1 MPAAP
6 RLHELQQ
13 GFAAAVL
20 GRSDEVAAWVDGAGL
35 EPAARLR
42 IYRNAVAATHNA
54 ALRDAFPTVQA
65 LVGEDF
71 FEAMSAR
78 YRQQHPSTCGNLQ
91 SFGGALPGFIEAM
104 PQARS
109 LGYLADIARLD
120 WLRQLT
126 ALAPDAAPVDPRAV
140 AAAAATEPHRLH
152 LLLNPSLHRL
162 HSRWTLLTLWQW
174 CQSPVGSAPR
184 ADRGAENVLLWRDA
198 GEVVM
203 AAVDPTTFRCI
214 EVLAAGGDVATA
226 YRSAM
231 ELDSAFDLQPCL
243 RDLLVQGL
251 IVALNDEDGCN
262 EQAAVVFG

>member
-20 GRSDEVAAWVDGAGL
+20 GRSDDVAAWVDGAGL

-42 IYRNAVAATHNA
+42 IYRNAVAATLKA
-54 ALRDAFPTVQA
+54 ALHDAFPTVHA

-71 FEAMSAR
+71 FDAMAAR

-104 PQARS
+104 PQVQA

-126 ALAPDAAPVDPRAV
+126 VLAPDATPADAC
-140 AAAAATEPHRLH
+140 AAADAAALEPRRLH
-152 LLLNPSLHRL
+152 LRLHPSLHLL
-162 HSRWTLLTLWQW
+162 HSRWAVLTLWQW
-174 CQSPVGSAPR
+174 CQSPVGPAPR
-184 ADRGAENVLLWRDA
+184 PDRGGESVLLWRDG

-203 AAVDPTTFRCI
+203 AAVDPATFHCI
-214 EVLAAGGDVATA
+214 EVLAAGGDVAA
-226 YRSAM
+226 AHRAAVD
-231 ELDSAFDLQPCL
+231 LDSAFDLQPCL

-251 IVALNDEDGCN
+251 VVAFNNQEGCT
-262 EQAAVVFG
+262 

>member
-20 GRSDEVAAWVDGAGL
+20 GHGDDVAAWIDGAGL
-35 EPAARLR
+35 DPAARLR
-42 IYRNAVAATHNA
+42 IYRNAVAATLEA
-54 ALRDAFPTVQA
+54 ALHDTFPTVHA

-71 FEAMSAR
+71 FDAMAAR
-78 YRQQHPSTCGNLQ
+78 YRQRHPSTCGNLQ

-126 ALAPDAAPVDPRAV
+126 VLAPDATPADAH
-140 AAAAATEPHRLH
+140 AAADAAAVEPRQLHLRLH
-152 LLLNPSLHRL
+152 PSLHLL
-162 HSRWTLLTLWQW
+162 HSRWAVLTLWRW
-174 CQSPVGSAPR
+174 CQSPVGPAPR
-184 ADRGAENVLLWRDA
+184 PDRGGESVLLWRDG

-203 AAVDPTTFRCI
+203 AAVDPATFRCI
-214 EVLAAGGDVATA
+214 DVLAAGGDVAA
-226 YRSAM
+226 AHRAAM
-231 ELDSAFDLQPCL
+231 DLDAAFDLQPCL

-251 IVALNDEDGCN
+251 VVAFNNQEGCT
-262 EQAAVVFG
+262 